1 MRPRKENGIKGFANF
16 DLKEIKLSDEQ
27 ERKLRDVPVTI
38 NEHKA
43 AMEVAQVYY
52 FGEPA
57 DSIRVFFFYPHQPSS
72 GVSIWFT
79 TDDFFKTIN

>member
-1 MRPRKENGIKGFANF
+1 MKARKENGIKGFANF
-16 DLKEIKLSDEQ
+16 DLKEIKLNDEQ

-38 NEHKA
+38 DGHKA
-43 AMEVAQVYY
+43 AMEVAQVYH

-57 DSIRVFFFYPHQPSS
+57 DSIRVHWHYPHQPSS

-79 TDDFFKTIN
+79 TEDFFKTIN